1 MQYRIDSG
9 VSRFTVRAF
18 AGGLLSAL
26 AHNPTFAVRQYE
38 GDIHFDGR
46 DAADLMLSIQAP
58 SLQLTDDVS
67 STDRSEIERI
77 MHREVLD
84 DQRFPSITYES
95 QPSTTSVTQTGDGQF
110 DVKLNGDMTLRGVK
124 RRQPI
129 VAKVISGTGMLRAY
143 GEFSIRQSDYGI
155 KPFVG
160 AGGTIKVKDELKCAF
175 DISARP

>member
-1 MQYRIDSG
+1 VVYHIDPD

-26 AHNPTFAVRQYE
+26 AHNPTFSVRQYA
-38 GDIHFDGR
+38 GDVQFDGP
-46 DAADLMLSIQAP
+46 AVAGLTMTIQAP
-58 SLQLTDDVS
+58 SLELTDDVS
-67 STDRSEIERI
+67 AKDQREIERI
-77 MHREVLD
+77 MHHDVLD
-84 DQRFPSITYES
+84 DGRFPQITYAS
-95 QPSTTSVTQTGDGQF
+95 PPPATTVAPAGEGQF
-110 DVKLNGDMTLRGVK
+110 TVSLNGEITLRGVT

-129 VAKVISGTGMLRAY
+129 TARLVASPGMLRAY
-143 GEFSIRQSDYGI
+143 GEFSFRQTDFGI